1 MSNSSNLIFE
11 VIQLRAE
18 VKLLRAEV
26 RDVRNSL
33 IEESNGTTK
42 YIKDIYGCL
51 TKIEHRVD
59 PLWRRIFPES
69 ETDDAGD
76 ADGRLQ
82 PPN

>member
-42 YIKDIYGCL
+42 YIKDIYACL
-51 TKIEHRVD
+51 TKIEHSVD
-59 PLWRRIFPES
+59 PLWRRVFGRPAADES
-69 ETDDAGD
+69 DDGA
-76 ADGRLQ
+76 ANL
-82 PPN
+82 PSN

>member
-26 RDVRNSL
+26 RDVRNAL

-42 YIKDIYGCL
+42 YIKKIFEEL
-51 TKIEHRVD
+51 TEIEHRVD
-59 PLWRRIFPES
+59 PLWRRTFPEAAADDSS
-69 ETDDAGD
+69 E
-76 ADGRLQ
+76 DGATRS
-82 PPN
+82 PD

>member
-26 RDVRNSL
+26 RDVRNAL

-42 YIKDIYGCL
+42 YIKDIYECL
-51 TKIEHRVD
+51 TKIEHRVE
-59 PLWRRIFPES
+59 PLWRRIFPGH
-69 ETDDAGD
+69 DAEASD
-76 ADGRLQ
+76 ADERLQ
-82 PPN
+82 PPS